1 MSILDIFKRP
11 DINAGVEEYRNNSG
25 ALLVDVRG
33 ADEYRRGHIPGSVN
47 LPLPSLSGR
56 KSIGVGKDSPVY
68 VYCLSGA
75 RSSQAAA
82 MLRRIGYNNV
92 KNIGGIAGY
101 KGEVEY

>member
-1 MSILDIFKRP
+1 MDIFKRP
-11 DINAGVEEYRNNSG
+11 DINAGVEEYRNNPG

-33 ADEYRRGHIPGSVN
+33 ADEYRQGHIPGSVN

-82 MLRRIGYNNV
+82 ILQRMGYNNV
-92 KNIGGIAGY
+92 KNIGGVAGY

>member
-11 DINAGVEEYRNNSG
+11 DINAGVEEYRNNPG

-33 ADEYRRGHIPGSVN
+33 ADEYRQGHIPGSVN

-82 MLRRIGYNNV
+82 ILQRMGYNNV

>member
-1 MSILDIFKRP
+1 MGILDIFKRP
-11 DINAGVEEYRNNSG
+11 DINAEVEEFRNTPG
-25 ALLVDVRG
+25 ALLADVRG
-33 ADEYRRGHIPGSVN
+33 AEEYAGGHIPGSVN
-47 LPLPSLSGR
+47 LPLPTLAGR
-56 KSIGVGKDSPVY
+56 KSIGVSKDSPVY

-75 RSSQAAA
+75 RSAQAAA

>member
-1 MSILDIFKRP
+1 MGILDIFKRP
-11 DINAGVEEYRNNSG
+11 DINAEVEEFRNTPG
-25 ALLVDVRG
+25 ALLADVRG
-33 ADEYRRGHIPGSVN
+33 ADEYAGGHIPGSVN

-75 RSSQAAA
+75 RSAQAAA

>member
-11 DINAGVEEYRNNSG
+11 DINAGVEEYRNNPG

-33 ADEYRRGHIPGSVN
+33 ADEYRQGHIPGSVN

-82 MLRRIGYNNV
+82 ILRRMGYNNV

>member
-1 MSILDIFKRP
+1 MSILDVFKRP
-11 DINAGVEEYRNNSG
+11 DINAEIEEYRNSPG
-25 ALLVDVRG
+25 ALLVDVRSSG
-33 ADEYRRGHIPGSVN
+33 EYREGHIPGSVN

-56 KSIGVGKDSPVY
+56 KSIGVGKASPVY

-75 RSSQAAA
+75 RSAQAAA
-82 MLRRIGYNNV
+82 VLRRMGYNNV

>member
-11 DINAGVEEYRNNSG
+11 DINAEVEEYRNNPG

-33 ADEYRRGHIPGSVN
+33 ADEYRQGHIPGSVN

-82 MLRRIGYNNV
+82 ILQRMGYNNV

>member
-11 DINAGVEEYRNNSG
+11 DINAGVEEYRNNPG

-33 ADEYRRGHIPGSVN
+33 ADEYRQGHIPGSVN
-47 LPLPSLSGR
+47 LPLPSLAGR

-75 RSSQAAA
+75 RSAQAAGILQR
-82 MLRRIGYNNV
+82 MGYNNV

>member
-11 DINAGVEEYRNNSG
+11 DINAGVEEYRNNPG

-33 ADEYRRGHIPGSVN
+33 ADEYSQGHIPGSVN

-82 MLRRIGYNNV
+82 ILQRMGYNNV

>member
-1 MSILDIFKRP
+1 MSILYIFKRP
-11 DINAGVEEYRNNSG
+11 DINAGVEEYRNNPG

-33 ADEYRRGHIPGSVN
+33 ADEYRQGHIPGSVN

-75 RSSQAAA
+75 RSAQAAGILQR
-82 MLRRIGYNNV
+82 MGYNNV

>member
-11 DINAGVEEYRNNSG
+11 DINAGVEEYRNNPG

-33 ADEYRRGHIPGSVN
+33 ADEYRQGHIPGSVN

-75 RSSQAAA
+75 RSAQAAGILQR
-82 MLRRIGYNNV
+82 MGYNNV

>member
-1 MSILDIFKRP
+1 M
-11 DINAGVEEYRNNSG
+11 
-25 ALLVDVRG
+25 
-33 ADEYRRGHIPGSVN
+33 
-47 LPLPSLSGR
+47 
-56 KSIGVGKDSPVY
+56 GKDSPVY

-75 RSSQAAA
+75 RSAQAAA

>member
-11 DINAGVEEYRNNSG
+11 DINAEVEEYRNNPG
-25 ALLVDVRG
+25 ALLVDMQG
-33 ADEYRRGHIPGSVN
+33 ADEYRQGHIPGSVN

-82 MLRRIGYNNV
+82 ILRRMGYNNV

>member
-11 DINAGVEEYRNNSG
+11 DINAGVEEYRNNPG

-82 MLRRIGYNNV
+82 ILQRMGYNNV

>member
-11 DINAGVEEYRNNSG
+11 DINAGVVEYRNNPG

-33 ADEYRRGHIPGSVN
+33 ADEYRQGHIPGSVN
-47 LPLPSLSGR
+47 LPLSSLDGR

-75 RSSQAAA
+75 RSASAAA
-82 MLRRIGYNNV
+82 ILRRMGDNNV

>member
-11 DINAGVEEYRNNSG
+11 DINAGVVEYRNNPG

-33 ADEYRRGHIPGSVN
+33 ADEYRQGHIPGSVN

-82 MLRRIGYNNV
+82 ILQRMGYNNV

>member
-11 DINAGVEEYRNNSG
+11 NINAGVEEYRNNPG

-33 ADEYRRGHIPGSVN
+33 ADEYRQGHRPGSVN

-75 RSSQAAA
+75 RSAQAAA
-82 MLRRIGYNNV
+82 MLRRIGYNKV

>member
-1 MSILDIFKRP
+1 MSFLDIFKRP
-11 DINAGVEEYRNNSG
+11 DINTELKEYRNTPGALLADVRSSEEYRQ
-25 ALLVDVRG
+25 
-33 ADEYRRGHIPGSVN
+33 GHIPGSVN
-47 LPLPSLSGR
+47 LPLQTLSGR

-68 VYCLSGA
+68 VYCYSGA
-75 RSSQAAA
+75 RSAQAAA

>member
-11 DINAGVEEYRNNSG
+11 DINAGVEEYRNNPG

-33 ADEYRRGHIPGSVN
+33 ADESRQGHIPGSVN

-82 MLRRIGYNNV
+82 ILQRMGYNNV

>member
-1 MSILDIFKRP
+1 MSILDVFKRP
-11 DINAGVEEYRNNSG
+11 DINAEIKEYRSAPG

-33 ADEYRRGHIPGSVN
+33 ADEYAGGHIPGSVN
-47 LPLPSLSGR
+47 LPLPTLSGR
-56 KSIGVGKDSPVY
+56 RSIGVDKASPVY

-75 RSSQAAA
+75 RSSQAATI
-82 MLRRIGYNNV
+82 LRRMGYNNV